1 MDRME
6 LYRDIAERT
15 NGDIYIG
22 VVGPVRT
29 GKSTFIKRFMDI
41 LVLPGM
47 QDEHEKSRLR
57 DELPQSAAGT
67 TIMTTQPKFIPNA
80 AAQLSLV
87 EGAKIRI
94 RMVDCVGYMVQGAT
108 GHTENDMPRMVR
120 TPWFDHDIPFEEAAE
135 LGTRKVITEH
145 STIGVVVVTDGSI
158 GSIQRESYA
167 DAEQRVI
174 SELREQGKPFVILLN
189 STHPSDEETSLIAES
204 LSAKYGVPVQA
215 IDAMNMS
222 SESATGILERMLYE
236 FPMRM
241 LHLNMPSWLSALGK
255 DHWLV
260 QRVMEPLESSLAG
273 VFRMRD
279 YGSVLDSLQD
289 IEGFE
294 GASLSSVSLGSG
306 NVELELRP
314 AEGMFYTIL
323 GQECGYEI
331 QDDAHLISTMREF
344 VGAKREYDRIRFA
357 LQRAN
362 ATGYGMVSPSME
374 EMCLE
379 EPALVQQSGRY
390 GVKLRAKASGIH
402 LIRVDIES
410 EVSPL
415 VGTEEQS
422 EEFMR
427 YLSDAYKKDP
437 NELWQ
442 TNIFGKP
449 LYDLVKEGMVA
460 KVDRMPDGVQQK
472 LQSTVQRMVNDG
484 CNGLICILL

>member
-1 MDRME
+1 MDRAE

-47 QDEHEKSRLR
+47 QDENEKKRLR

-67 TIMTTQPKFIPNA
+67 TIMTTQPKFIPNEA
-80 AAQLSLV
+80 ACLSLV
-87 EGAKIRI
+87 EGAQVRV
-94 RMVDCVGYMVQGAT
+94 RMVDCVGYMVKGAT
-108 GHTENDMPRMVR
+108 GHTENDLPRMVR
-120 TPWFDHDIPFEEAAE
+120 TPWFDHDVPFEEAAE

-145 STIGVVVVTDGSI
+145 STIGVVVITDGSI
-158 GSIQRESYA
+158 GSIPRESYME
-167 DAEQRVI
+167 AEQRVI

-189 STHPSDEETSLIAES
+189 STHPDDAQTCHLAEA
-204 LSAKYGVPVQA
+204 LSAQYGAPVQA
-215 IDAMNMS
+215 VDAMNMS
-222 SESATGILERMLYE
+222 AEAATGILERMLYE
-236 FPMRM
+236 FPLRM
-241 LHLNMPSWLSALGK
+241 MHVNMPGWLSALGK

-260 QRVMEPLESSLAG
+260 KRVMEPLNASLND
-273 VFRMRD
+273 VSRMRD
-279 YGSVLDSLQD
+279 YVTVLDALQG

-294 GASLSSVSLGSG
+294 GATLRSMSLGSG
-306 NVELELRP
+306 QVELDIRP
-314 AEGMFYTIL
+314 AEGMFYTVL
-323 GQECGYEI
+323 GEECGYPIE
-331 QDDAHLISTMREF
+331 DDAHLIATIREF
-344 VGAKREYDRIRFA
+344 VGAKKEYDRIRHA

-362 ATGYGMVSPSME
+362 ATGYGMVSPAME
-374 EMCLE
+374 EMRLE
-379 EPALVQQSGRY
+379 EPCLVQQGGRY
-390 GVKLRAKASGIH
+390 GVKLRASASGMH
-402 LIRVDIES
+402 LIRVDIDS

-415 VGTEEQS
+415 VGSEEQS
-422 EEFMR
+422 MEFMR
-427 YLSDAYKKDP
+427 YLIDAYKKDP

-449 LYDLVKEGMVA
+449 LFDLVKEGMAA
-460 KVDRMPDGVQQK
+460 KVDRMPDAVQQK